1 MDNLALLEERVD
13 ALVDRLEKAVRQNDE
28 LRQKLNRLQEEYQ
41 IEVKNLRGEN
51 AQLTEKVTALSQ
63 ESDKLQMEVL
73 ESDERE
79 DQVRT
84 RLQSL
89 LKKIDTM
96 EEVLAGQAV
105 AE

>member
-28 LRQKLNRLQEEYQ
+28 LRQRLARLQEEYQ

-51 AQLTEKVTALSQ
+51 SQLTEKVTALTQ
-63 ESDKLQMEVL
+63 ETDKLQMEVL
-73 ESDERE
+73 ESDDRE